1 MSRWLLALSAL
12 PALAQPYD
20 VAVIVSAN
28 AEWREVRKHYPS
40 ARYESSPLG
49 EYFLHRNAVVFHGGW
64 GKIAAAAS
72 AQYVIDRWKPRA
84 ILNLGTCGGIAG
96 AIEKHAVILATKTIV
111 YDIVEQ
117 MGDAQAALDFYT
129 TDLDPAWLGD
139 SLPLAVRQATLL
151 SADRDLV
158 AKDIPGLRKK
168 YDALAVDWESGAIA
182 WVAKRNGV
190 RAVVVRGV
198 SDLVSA
204 RGGEAYGK
212 MQVFESGTAVV
223 MRKLLA
229 GLEAWIELLE
239 RRAK

>member
-1 MSRWLLALSAL
+1 MSRWLLALSVL

-28 AEWREVRKHYPS
+28 AEWREVRKHYSS

-49 EYFLHRNAVVFHGGW
+49 EYFIHRNAVVFHGGW

-72 AQYVIDRWKPRA
+72 AQYVIDRWKPRT

-96 AIEKHAVILATKTIV
+96 AIEKHAVILATNTIV
-111 YDIVEQ
+111 YDILEQ

-129 TDLDPAWLGD
+129 TDLDAAWLGGA
-139 SLPLAVRQATLL
+139 LPLAVRKATLL

-158 AKDIPGLRKK
+158 AKHIPALRKK
-168 YDALAVDWESGAIA
+168 YDAPAVDWESGAIA
-182 WVAKRNGV
+182 WTAQRNGV
-190 RAVVVRGV
+190 RAVIVRGV
-198 SDLVSA
+198 SDLVSP
-204 RGGEAYGK
+204 RGGEAYRNV
-212 MQVFESGTAVV
+212 QVFESGTAVV
-223 MRKLLA
+223 MQKLLA
-229 GLEAWIELLE
+229 GLDAWIELLE